1 MNFEDDFVTRIL
13 NSEHSLGVR
22 LLRVS
27 SLIVNIASPAS
38 GASPTIT
45 GNQNVVCGTSVSDS
59 VDRSLSSVL
68 PITKNPLFSIES
80 VKNLNGTTYLFGMS

>member
-1 MNFEDDFVTRIL
+1 VNFEDDFVDRIL

-27 SLIVNIASPAS
+27 SLIVNIASPTS

-45 GNQNVVCGTSVSDS
+45 GNQNVVCGSSVSDS
-59 VDRSLSSVL
+59 VDRSLGSVL
-68 PITKNPLFSIES
+68 PITKNPLFSIAS
-80 VKNLNGTTYLFGMS
+80 AKKT